1 MKRSGRYAPGLLLAL
16 ACVELQAAG
25 SWVAT
30 APATRVSLTGREM
43 ASAQLRPSSVEARHR
58 AIHSIVWHY
67 RLPPGSTLNVRLCHP
82 AGCVPLP
89 TMRGTTRALAGL
101 AADAALEFRFSL
113 PEGQRPVTVGELQV
127 IVNHR

>member
-1 MKRSGRYAPGLLLAL
+1 MKRSGRYALGLLLVL

-30 APATRVSLTGREM
+30 APEARVSLAGRETSSD
-43 ASAQLRPSSVEARHR
+43 ALRPGGAEARNNV
-58 AIHSIVWHY
+58 IHSIVWHY

-82 AGCVPLP
+82 AGCTPLH
-89 TMRGTTRALAGL
+89 TMRGTTHALAGL
-101 AADAALEFRFSL
+101 RADVALEFRFSL
-113 PEGQRPVTVGELQV
+113 PEGQHPVTVSELQV